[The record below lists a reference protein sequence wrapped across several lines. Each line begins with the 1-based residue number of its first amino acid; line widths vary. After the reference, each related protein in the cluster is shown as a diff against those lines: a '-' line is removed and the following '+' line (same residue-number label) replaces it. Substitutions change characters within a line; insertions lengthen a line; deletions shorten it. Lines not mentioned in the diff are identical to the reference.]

1 MLQSAGSVQVRSM
14 LVSHWGSK
22 LGLQVL
28 QGLSR
33 LYLSL
38 VWESSVLIALCSDNV
53 LPADSQFGAVDIMRV
68 MSREDAKSPRPDGR
82 DSLATS
88 SGRSVDG
95 DLDCLLARTACE
107 LGSDGV
113 SAAMESLSTSETV
126 SAASPMDMDLAG
138 SSTASDKQSHLIA
151 VVIVLRV
158 QWSFYRNLILF
169 LVYVVLLAKCVES
182 IF

>member
-1 MLQSAGSVQVRSM
+1 VRSM
-14 LVSHWGSK
+14 LVSHWGSR
-22 LGLQVL
+22 LGLEVL
-28 QGLSR
+28 QGLSQ

-53 LPADSQFGAVDIMRV
+53 LSADCQFGAVDIMRV
-68 MSREDAKSPRPDGR
+68 MSRADAKSPRPEA
-82 DSLATS
+82 ATS

-138 SSTASDKQSHLIA
+138 SSSASDKQSHLIP
-151 VVIVLRV
+151 VYTVISYCFLL
-158 QWSFYRNLILF
+158 LI
-169 LVYVVLLAKCVES
+169 
-182 IF
+182 

>member
-1 MLQSAGSVQVRSM
+1 M
-14 LVSHWGSK
+14 LVSNWGSK

-53 LPADSQFGAVDIMRV
+53 LPADCQFGVVDMMRV
-68 MSREDAKSPRPDGR
+68 MSRVDPAKIARPDAR
-82 DSLATS
+82 DPTS
-88 SGRSVDG
+88 SAGRSVDG

-126 SAASPMDMDLAG
+126 SAASPMDIDLAG
-138 SSTASDKQSHLIA
+138 ASASSDKHSHLIP
-151 VVIVLRV
+151 VGILQGDFWGCFV
-158 QWSFYRNLILF
+158 QI
-169 LVYVVLLAKCVES
+169 
-182 IF
+182 ID

>member
-1 MLQSAGSVQVRSM
+1 
-14 LVSHWGSK
+14 
-22 LGLQVL
+22 
-28 QGLSR
+28 
-33 LYLSL
+33 
-38 VWESSVLIALCSDNV
+38 V

-138 SSTASDKQSHLIA
+138 GSTASDKQSHLIA

>member
-1 MLQSAGSVQVRSM
+1 M
-14 LVSHWGSK
+14 LVSNWGSK

-53 LPADSQFGAVDIMRV
+53 LPADCQFGTVDMMRV
-68 MSREDAKSPRPDGR
+68 MSRADAKSVRPDPR
-82 DSLATS
+82 DPSASS
-88 SGRSVDG
+88 SGTSVDG

-126 SAASPMDMDLAG
+126 SAASPMDIDLAG
-138 SSTASDKQSHLIA
+138 GSTSSDKHSHLIP
-151 VVIVLRV
+151 VWLLLL
-158 QWSFYRNLILF
+158 WSRPYMLQI
-169 LVYVVLLAKCVES
+169 
-182 IF
+182 

>member
-1 MLQSAGSVQVRSM
+1 M

-28 QGLSR
+28 QGLLR

-53 LPADSQFGAVDIMRV
+53 LPPDCRFGAVDIMRV
-68 MSREDAKSPRPDGR
+68 MSRADAKSLRPDGK
-82 DSLATS
+82 DPTS

-107 LGSDGV
+107 LGNDGV

-126 SAASPMDMDLAG
+126 STASPMDMDLAG
-138 SSTASDKQSHLIA
+138 SSTTSDKQSHLIP
-151 VVIVLRV
+151 VVISCMMV
-158 QWSFYRNLILF
+158 
-169 LVYVVLLAKCVES
+169 
-182 IF
+182 

>member
-1 MLQSAGSVQVRSM
+1 M

-28 QGLSR
+28 QGLSQ

-53 LPADSQFGAVDIMRV
+53 LPADCQFGAVDIMRV
-68 MSREDAKSPRPDGR
+68 MSRADAKSPRSDAR
-82 DSLATS
+82 DPLAS
-88 SGRSVDG
+88 SSARSVDG
-95 DLDCLLARTACE
+95 DLDCLLAQTE

-138 SSTASDKQSHLIA
+138 SSAASDKQSHLIP
-151 VVIVLRV
+151 VITVIAC
-158 QWSFYRNLILF
+158 IL
-169 LVYVVLLAKCVES
+169 YVFVAE
-182 IF
+182 